1 MTARDHRG
9 RAHGSKTQCN
19 RGADSATSAGYNC
32 YLARQFI
39 AHASSGK
46 AAETIQLPTFGIL
59 HGIGYMNWML
69 STKECL
75 PWSRL
80 RLYNQWFGGSSQA
93 DMQVRVRK

>member
-1 MTARDHRG
+1 
-9 RAHGSKTQCN
+9 
-19 RGADSATSAGYNC
+19 
-32 YLARQFI
+32 LARQFI
-39 AHASSGK
+39 AHPSSGK